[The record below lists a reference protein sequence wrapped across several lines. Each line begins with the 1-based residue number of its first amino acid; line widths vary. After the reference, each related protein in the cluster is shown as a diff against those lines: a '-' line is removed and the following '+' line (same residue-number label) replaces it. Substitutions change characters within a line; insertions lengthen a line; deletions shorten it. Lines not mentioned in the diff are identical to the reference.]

1 MAKIKENKVKDL
13 ILKNFVLKK
22 LAKIA
27 KYFHFPGGDLSEIE
41 PKIEIKIFNLGKDF
55 GQNV

>member
-13 ILKNFVLKK
+13 ILKK